1 MADWP
6 DVAELAQVLNVDNT
20 DDWET
25 TLDRVLAAAI
35 ATTKEVRGNWDEY
48 EDEPDEK
55 LAQAALRMAEL
66 ISERP
71 NANRKSL
78 IRIWPVF
85 DTLNSPRIPSARGRS
100 SSSCFI
106 RR

>member
-6 DVAELAQVLNVDNT
+6 DTTELAQVLNVDNVE
-20 DDWET
+20 DWET

-66 ISERP
+66 ISQRP
-71 NANRKSL
+71 DANTSSL
-78 IRIWPVF
+78 IRDRTFQTLMHGRRRVF
-85 DTLNSPRIPSARGRS
+85 GVA
-100 SSSCFI
+100 
-106 RR
+106 

>member
-6 DVAELAQVLNVDNT
+6 DVAELAQVLNVENAE
-20 DDWET
+20 DWDT
-25 TLDRVLAAAI
+25 TLDRVLASAI

-66 ISERP
+66 MSQRP
-71 NANRKSL
+71 DSDTQSL
-78 IRIWPVF
+78 IRDRTFQTLMHGRRRVF
-85 DTLNSPRIPSARGRS
+85 GVA
-100 SSSCFI
+100 
-106 RR
+106 